1 MKILLFITGVYN
13 TIDNLEKKD
22 FDILINKLISIKNEE
37 EYDFLVVTFMDETT
51 NRNIILKY
59 IRWMNEK
66 IENGDLFLGKQFLG
80 NLYYKNIF
88 EPGIL
93 YDEEFDKK
101 KIIDNYINELKKN
114 NDVDV
119 IVLDENMNNS
129 NLIKEM
135 KLKKDPFT
143 N

>member
-1 MKILLFITGVYN
+1 MKILLFITSIYGAV
-13 TIDNLEKKD
+13 DNLNKD
-22 FDILINKLISIKNEE
+22 EFDMLINKLISIKEAK
-37 EYDFLVVTFMDETT
+37 YDFLVVTFIDETT
-51 NRNIILKY
+51 NRNVILKY

-66 IENGDLFLGKQFLG
+66 IDNKDLYLGKQFLG

-93 YDEEFDKK
+93 YNEEFDKN
-101 KIIDNYINELKKN
+101 KIISSYINELKKD

-119 IVLDENMNNS
+119 IELEEES
-129 NLIKEM
+129 KHK
-135 KLKKDPFT
+135 KLEFKKDLT

>member
-1 MKILLFITGVYN
+1 MKILLFITSIYGAV
-13 TIDNLEKKD
+13 DNLNKD
-22 FDILINKLISIKNEE
+22 EFDMLINKLISIKNEK
-37 EYDFLVVTFMDETT
+37 YDFLIVTFIDETI
-51 NRNIILKY
+51 NRNVILKY

-66 IENGDLFLGKQFLG
+66 IDNKDLYLGKQFLG

-93 YDEEFDKK
+93 YDEEFDKN
-101 KIIDNYINELKKN
+101 KIINSYINELKKN

-119 IVLDENMNNS
+119 IELA
-129 NLIKEM
+129 KES
-135 KLKKDPFT
+135 KHKKLELKKDPFT